1 MQNFDI
7 PLHDIKPIVEIGE
20 YSFYYFLF
28 LSTVAFLVAC
38 VIVYLL
44 YLWFKRKKA
53 FNVRKEHKKLLNGID
68 LSDTKKAAY
77 LVTLYGAT
85 FSRDSARH
93 AQMYQNV
100 MNRLEAYKYKTNV
113 DVFDAETVAY
123 IELYKGILDV

>member
-7 PLHDIKPIVEIGE
+7 PLHDIKPIVEIEE
-20 YSFYYFLF
+20 YSFYYFLS
-28 LSTVAFLVAC
+28 LSTVAFLVVC
-38 VIVYLL
+38 VIAYLL
-44 YLWFKRKKA
+44 YLWFKRRTA
-53 FNVRKEHKKLLNGID
+53 FNIRKEHKKLLNSVD

-85 FSRDSARH
+85 FSSDSERH

-100 MNRLEAYKYKTNV
+100 MNKLEAYKYKKNV
-113 DVFDAETVAY
+113 NAFDTETIAY